1 MLRWLAV
8 VAAAQALQRPQLPE
22 VRLPRT
28 KQEFSSALD
37 DWRGSLK
44 LPDAGSF
51 VGGAVAGVALSVFV
65 ALSPVGDAASG
76 ESRETRE
83 AATQFAVILD
93 ALDRGYVDA
102 VSPKA
107 LLEAAVDGML
117 STLDPYTQ
125 FERAREASD
134 LVESVEGRYGG
145 VGLVISRPA
154 AAAAQA
160 QGIAVVDAYEDYAWE
175 AGLRPKDTLLS
186 VGGASV
192 VSKEGSEAALDDA
205 RNRLRGAPGTSVA
218 VEFSHPWDKGAVRS
232 ADLPRFAVRR
242 KDVEVAALLPSP
254 TAPKIV
260 AYARVAGFSRETAPE
275 LLESLAALRY
285 DAASSKLQ
293 GLVLDLRGNPG
304 GLLDAAVDV
313 ASLFLPPESLIASA
327 GGRGFV
333 PDAGASAAAAPP
345 PAGASA
351 AAAAPPAAAPAAAAP
366 PAAAA
371 KKAASSRVEFRSR
384 ATGATLFGAVPLVVL
399 VDGQSASA
407 SEIVSGAIQDYD
419 AGVILGTRTFGKGLI
434 QDVSALPFD
443 GAALKV
449 TVGRY
454 YTPSGRCLQAL
465 EYGRGVV
472 ARGGAEAGDRG
483 PPQTSTASSREAF
496 RTLRSKRLIESGGGV
511 SPDVVVEAEVLTKG
525 ETALL
530 RSGVVQ
536 TFVADYLEQRP
547 DLCRAL
553 YDRGAAAD
561 GDAAGAVLAR
571 GDLAA
576 LEARAVA
583 AAKAG
588 ELRYAPK
595 AGEDQAKDDAAAR
608 AAVARDVS
616 AEFRRNP
623 DRILKVADA
632 LLKERFFRSTALLKA
647 QLPDDVV
654 LQAATK
660 LLNDKGAFDALL
672 AAPKTDALL
681 AAPKTS

>member
-76 ESRETRE
+76 EPRETPGR
-83 AATQFAVILD
+83 
-93 ALDRGYVDA
+93 DA
-102 VSPKA
+102 VR
-107 LLEAAVDGML
+107 V
-117 STLDPYTQ
+117 
-125 FERAREASD
+125 RARGER
-134 LVESVEGRYGG
+134 LVESAEGAAGG
-145 VGLVISRPA
+145 VGLVISPPA

-175 AGLRPKDTLLS
+175 AGLRPRTRCS
-186 VGGASV
+186 
-192 VSKEGSEAALDDA
+192 
-205 RNRLRGAPGTSVA
+205 
-218 VEFSHPWDKGAVRS
+218 
-232 ADLPRFAVRR
+232 
-242 KDVEVAALLPSP
+242 PS
-254 TAPKIV
+254 
-260 AYARVAGFSRETAPE
+260 
-275 LLESLAALRY
+275 
-285 DAASSKLQ
+285 
-293 GLVLDLRGNPG
+293 
-304 GLLDAAVDV
+304 
-313 ASLFLPPESLIASA
+313 
-327 GGRGFV
+327 
-333 PDAGASAAAAPP
+333 
-345 PAGASA
+345 
-351 AAAAPPAAAPAAAAP
+351 
-366 PAAAA
+366 
-371 KKAASSRVEFRSR
+371 
-384 ATGATLFGAVPLVVL
+384 
-399 VDGQSASA
+399 SASA

-465 EYGRGVV
+465 STAASGM
-472 ARGGAEAGDRG
+472 GAPRPVTA

-525 ETALL
+525 DGACPASSDL
-530 RSGVVQ
+530 RRGLPR
-536 TFVADYLEQRP
+536 AAARP
-547 DLCRAL
+547 RRAL

-632 LLKERFFRSTALLKA
+632 VLQERFFRSTALLKA
-647 QLPDDVV
+647 QLPHYVV
-654 LQAATK
+654 LSGRDEASTTSGALSPRGAAGHGIKNTR
-660 LLNDKGAFDALL
+660 ASAAVRSAPALCV
-672 AAPKTDALL
+672 
-681 AAPKTS
+681 S

>member
-232 ADLPRFAVRR
+232 ADLRRFAVRR

-327 GGRGFV
+327 GGRGF
-333 PDAGASAAAAPP
+333 
-345 PAGASA
+345 
-351 AAAAPPAAAPAAAAP
+351 
-366 PAAAA
+366 
-371 KKAASSRVEFRSR
+371 
-384 ATGATLFGAVPLVVL
+384 
-399 VDGQSASA
+399 SASA

-472 ARGGAEAGDRG
+472 ARGGAEAADRG

-672 AAPKTDALL
+672 AAPKT
-681 AAPKTS
+681 S

>member
-51 VGGAVAGVALSVFV
+51 VGGAVAGVALS
-65 ALSPVGDAASG
+65 
-76 ESRETRE
+76 
-83 AATQFAVILD
+83 FAVILD

-192 VSKEGSEAALDDA
+192 VSKGGSEAALDDA

-218 VEFSHPWDKGAVRS
+218 VEFSHPWDKGA
-232 ADLPRFAVRR
+232 
-242 KDVEVAALLPSP
+242 
-254 TAPKIV
+254 
-260 AYARVAGFSRETAPE
+260 
-275 LLESLAALRY
+275 
-285 DAASSKLQ
+285 
-293 GLVLDLRGNPG
+293 
-304 GLLDAAVDV
+304 
-313 ASLFLPPESLIASA
+313 
-327 GGRGFV
+327 
-333 PDAGASAAAAPP
+333 
-345 PAGASA
+345 
-351 AAAAPPAAAPAAAAP
+351 
-366 PAAAA
+366 
-371 KKAASSRVEFRSR
+371 
-384 ATGATLFGAVPLVVL
+384 
-399 VDGQSASA
+399 SASA

-449 TVGRY
+449 T
-454 YTPSGRCLQAL
+454 
-465 EYGRGVV
+465 
-472 ARGGAEAGDRG
+472 
-483 PPQTSTASSREAF
+483 TSTASSREAF

-576 LEARAVA
+576 LEARAA

-608 AAVARDVS
+608 AAVARVPPS
-616 AEFRRNP
+616 SGATRTASSRSP
-623 DRILKVADA
+623 APW
-632 LLKERFFRSTALLKA
+632 RFFRSTALLKA

-672 AAPKTDALL
+672 AAPT
-681 AAPKTS
+681 TS

>member
-192 VSKEGSEAALDDA
+192 VSKGGSEAALDDA

-232 ADLPRFAVRR
+232 ADLRRFAVRR

-327 GGRGFV
+327 GGRGF
-333 PDAGASAAAAPP
+333 
-345 PAGASA
+345 
-351 AAAAPPAAAPAAAAP
+351 
-366 PAAAA
+366 
-371 KKAASSRVEFRSR
+371 FRSR

-454 YTPSGRCLQAL
+454 YTPSGRCLQA
-465 EYGRGVV
+465 
-472 ARGGAEAGDRG
+472 
-483 PPQTSTASSREAF
+483 
-496 RTLRSKRLIESGGGV
+496 
-511 SPDVVVEAEVLTKG
+511 
-525 ETALL
+525 
-530 RSGVVQ
+530 
-536 TFVADYLEQRP
+536 
-547 DLCRAL
+547 
-553 YDRGAAAD
+553 
-561 GDAAGAVLAR
+561 
-571 GDLAA
+571 
-576 LEARAVA
+576 
-583 AAKAG
+583 
-588 ELRYAPK
+588 
-595 AGEDQAKDDAAAR
+595 
-608 AAVARDVS
+608 
-616 AEFRRNP
+616 
-623 DRILKVADA
+623 
-632 LLKERFFRSTALLKA
+632 
-647 QLPDDVV
+647 
-654 LQAATK
+654 
-660 LLNDKGAFDALL
+660 
-672 AAPKTDALL
+672 
-681 AAPKTS
+681 

>member
-8 VAAAQALQRPQLPE
+8 VAAARALQRPQLPE

-51 VGGAVAGVALSVFV
+51 VGGAVAGVALSGFV

-232 ADLPRFAVRR
+232 ADLRRFAVRR
-242 KDVEVAALLPSP
+242 RDVEVAALLPSP

-313 ASLFLPPESLIASA
+313 VSLFLPPESLIASA

-333 PDAGASAAAAPP
+333 PD
-345 PAGASA
+345 AGASA

-472 ARGGAEAGDRG
+472 ARGGAEASDRG

-672 AAPKTDALL
+672 AAPKT
-681 AAPKTS
+681 S